1 MDSIPKPYLVL
12 WLALSMLLNIL
23 GIASIVEGAVTW
35 LGFVAELIATY
46 RKFLREP
53 LLFIAGFFWLTSW
66 PRIPPWTA
74 DVLKIQSSFFISY
87 RLFMAFEKRRY
98 LIVFRQVKILQ
109 PVLVFLFGPVVPFF
123 QLLRLRRKG
132 HYETR
137 LARDEARQGQVAE
150 SQYAKYG
157 DTNLALLSEEG
168 WIALDKRQLA
178 GLEAQAAAKST
189 FFKLNLYYLC
199 YVAAII
205 VVLFIAYQFGHRQA

>member
-23 GIASIVEGAVTW
+23 GIASIVDGAVTW

-53 LLFIAGFFWLTSW
+53 LLFVAELFWPASW
-66 PRIPPWTA
+66 PRIPRWTA
-74 DVLKIQSSFFISY
+74 DVLIVQSSFFISY
-87 RLFMAFEKRRY
+87 RLFMDFEKRRY
-98 LIVFRQVKILQ
+98 LIVFREAKILQ

-132 HYETR
+132 HYEAR
-137 LARDEARQGQVAE
+137 LARSEAREGQNAE
-150 SQYAKYG
+150 RQYTQYG
-157 DTNLALLSEEG
+157 DTNLPLLSEEG

-199 YVAAII
+199 YIAAII
-205 VVLFIAYQFGHRQA
+205 VVLFIAYQFGHQK